1 MVGQA
6 LKQLGF
12 PFDLTDFAYCDRNPY
27 PILRRIMFTVEQS
40 PVLIHRAVRKLEE
53 LRAPLGEVVL
63 FSQRS
68 PDKQSP
74 NEDSAMVFPLGD
86 DRIVLAV
93 ADGCG
98 GMEHGE
104 KASKLALQSLAQAL
118 SHCDSN
124 GASTRNAIL
133 DGIEQANQRIIRRLP
148 GAGCTLAIV
157 EVHQGTMRSYHVGD
171 SKILIANQ
179 GTVRYE
185 SICHSPIGY
194 AVESGLMPARQAMF
208 HADLHLVSNI
218 LGQDQMRIDI
228 GPTLAVDENDRILI
242 ASDGLFDNLGLEEI
256 AKRLHDRHIRDGVA
270 NITRLASRRMKEDL
284 KTQPSKPD
292 DLTVVA
298 MQLESSK
305 GSDRSE

>member
-1 MVGQA
+1 
-6 LKQLGF
+6 
-12 PFDLTDFAYCDRNPY
+12 
-27 PILRRIMFTVEQS
+27 MFTVEQP
-40 PVLIHRAVRKLEE
+40 PVLIHRALRKLEE
-53 LRAPLGEVVL
+53 LQSPLGSVVL

-74 NEDSAMVFPLGD
+74 NEDSAMTFPVGD
-86 DRIVLAV
+86 ERIVMAV

-98 GMEHGE
+98 GMAHGE
-104 KASKLALQSLAQAL
+104 KASKLALQCLAQAL
-118 SHCDSN
+118 SSCDSN
-124 GASTRNAIL
+124 NASTRNAIL
-133 DGIEQANQRIIRRLP
+133 DGIEQANQRILRRLP

-157 EVHQGTMRSYHVGD
+157 EIDQGTMRSYHVGD
-171 SKILIANQ
+171 SKIIVTNQ
-179 GTVRYE
+179 GAVRFE
-185 SICHSPIGY
+185 SISHSPIGY

-218 LGQDQMRIDI
+218 LGQDAMRIDI

-242 ASDGLFDNLGLEEI
+242 ASDGLFDNLGLDEI
-256 AKRLHDRHIRDGVA
+256 AKRLHDRHIREGVE
-270 NITRLASRRMKEDL
+270 NIVRLASRRMTEDF

-298 MQLESSK
+298 MQLESNK